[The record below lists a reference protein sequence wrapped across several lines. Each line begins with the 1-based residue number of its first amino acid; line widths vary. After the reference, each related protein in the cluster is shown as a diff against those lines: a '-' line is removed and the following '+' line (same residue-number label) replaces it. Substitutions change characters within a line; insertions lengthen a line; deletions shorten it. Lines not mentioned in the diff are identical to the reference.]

1 MENNINQN
9 RSIKRSGVFSS
20 IGEAFRLI
28 NGIKWIVFKRAMLV
42 FCLIIALSF
51 LIILILW
58 FFLFITN
65 NKLIDLSTIL
75 SNPML
80 HVFLKLCFITIAIR
94 LWAPVLIVGVRRAIG
109 LPVELKLIRLE
120 CSRVGSSLLI
130 LSCIHAVL
138 FVITA
143 NGLTFLSGDI
153 LFWATCRGLW
163 RIVVTILLVPITFFA
178 FPLVVIQKA
187 PVFSALS
194 SAYRKMVA
202 NFSFIAEVCLTLYL
216 PVASVLGLILLYGLY
231 NPLATKYFLP
241 FAEAILS
248 IWLLPLAAT
257 VGGVLF
263 RDVYRLRKAT
273 KLISS
278 DE

>member
-1 MENNINQN
+1 MENNFNQN
-9 RSIKRSGVFSS
+9 GITKRSSVLSS

-28 NGIKWIVFKRAMLV
+28 NGIKWIVFKRAMFV
-42 FCLIIALSF
+42 FCIIIALSF
-51 LIILILW
+51 LMILILW
-58 FFLFITN
+58 LFLFITN
-65 NKLIDLSTIL
+65 NQLIELSTIL
-75 SNPML
+75 SNSFL

-120 CSRVGSSLLI
+120 CSRVGTPLLI

-138 FVITA
+138 FVVAA

-178 FPLVVIQKA
+178 FPLVVIKKA

-194 SAYRKMVA
+194 SAYRNMHA
-202 NFSFIAEVCLTLYL
+202 NFSFIVEVCLTLYL
-216 PVASVLGLILLYGLY
+216 PVASVVGLILLYGLY
-231 NPLATKYFLP
+231 NPLATKYVLP
-241 FAEAILS
+241 VVEGILS

-257 VGGVLF
+257 VGGILF
-263 RDVYRLRKAT
+263 RDVYRLRKST
-273 KLISS
+273 KPMSS